1 MSKFNSET
9 SFLYQ
14 LFKGNSN
21 FIVLKHARLFICLFF
36 MIFIINYIQSYVY
49 LCIYTPSYQHFKAF
63 PVSKFNSEISFLYQ
77 LFKQDSKFIVIKVIQ
92 GYLSAFYDVF
102 VFIFIYTYIYTPSNQ
117 HFKAF
122 PVSKINSETSFLY
135 HFLRTIQILLYSTY
149 IG

>member
-21 FIVLKHARLFICLFF
+21 FIVLKPCKVIHLS
-36 MIFIINYIQSYVY
+36 IFYDFVIIYIQSYVY

-63 PVSKFNSEISFLYQ
+63 PDSKFNSEISFLYQ
-77 LFKQDSKFIVIKVIQ
+77 LFKEDSKFIVIKVIQ

-135 HFLRTIQILLYSTY
+135 QLFKDNSNFTVLKP
-149 IG
+149 